1 MRTSRR
7 RATARVRRGR
17 TLYVTNRRR
26 WRSWLSKHHATEPE
40 IWLVYYRK
48 DSGKRRISYDGAVLE
63 ALCYGWIDS
72 TVRRIDDQRF
82 AQRFS
87 PRKPGSNLS
96 QMNKERVRELLQQRR
111 MTRAGLRAIAHVF
124 HPVRDATEAVVIPKS
139 VLATLAANRDAL
151 THFRRMPESYQ
162 RIRLAYLETRKRHGM
177 DVYRKALAHLVRM
190 TAMNKQIGFVAER
203 R

>member
-1 MRTSRR
+1 MPPP
-7 RATARVRRGR
+7 GR

-40 IWLVYYRK
+40 IWLVYFRK
-48 DSGKRRISYDGAVLE
+48 DSGTRRISYDGAVLE

-72 TVRRIDDQRF
+72 TVRRIDDQSF

-96 QMNKERVRELLQQRR
+96 QMNKERVRELLRQRR

-139 VLATLAANRDAL
+139 VLAALAANRDAM
-151 THFRRMPESYQ
+151 THFRRMPEAYQ

-190 TAMNKQIGFVAER
+190 TAMNKRIGFVAER

>member
-1 MRTSRR
+1 MP
-7 RATARVRRGR
+7 APGR

-96 QMNKERVRELLQQRR
+96 QMNKERVRELLRQRQ
-111 MTRAGLRAIAHVF
+111 MTRGGLRAIAHVF

-139 VLATLAANRDAL
+139 VLAALAVDRDAL

-190 TAMNKQIGFVAER
+190 TAMNKRIGFVAER

>member
-1 MRTSRR
+1 MP
-7 RATARVRRGR
+7 APGR

-26 WRSWLSKHHATEPE
+26 WRSWLSTHHATEPE

-48 DSGKRRISYDGAVLE
+48 DSGTRRISYDGAVLE

-87 PRKPGSNLS
+87 PRKHGSNLS
-96 QMNKERVRELLQQRR
+96 QMNKERVRELLRQRR

-139 VLATLAANRDAL
+139 VLAALGASKDAL

-177 DVYRKALAHLVRM
+177 DVYRQALAHLVRM
-190 TAMNKQIGFVAER
+190 TAMNKRIGFVAER

>member
-1 MRTSRR
+1 
-7 RATARVRRGR
+7 
-17 TLYVTNRRR
+17 
-26 WRSWLSKHHATEPE
+26 
-40 IWLVYYRK
+40 
-48 DSGKRRISYDGAVLE
+48 
-63 ALCYGWIDS
+63 
-72 TVRRIDDQRF
+72 
-82 AQRFS
+82 
-87 PRKPGSNLS
+87 
-96 QMNKERVRELLQQRR
+96 MNKERVRELLRQRR

-139 VLATLAANRDAL
+139 VLAPLAADGDAL

-190 TAMNKQIGFVAER
+190 TAMNKRIGFVAER